1 LRVRRGGIP
10 VHDFLFPFRRG
21 LDADLREKRRHAG
34 QLISRPLVR
43 TLTHERQRH
52 RLRDAFR
59 VAVLHGA
66 IKIGL
71 ADLEIAAAGREQ
83 IAYELVVRLVLFDG
97 GPNPV
102 VIRLRCVGPQINGEL
117 RLHPQQVAPLHRPVI
132 RKFIARQKL
141 VNELGAFVRVAVQ
154 DEAAGFARRR
164 LGANHVQAGA
174 PDKHRVGTEI
184 GRLDVQLFQ
193 PVENELVNF
202 TFRRQFGRAFIRAGL
217 RPGDNRSRQGSRQ
230 DKRWYYWCS
239 HGVRRSC
246 ESVASP
252 CVAVT

>member
-83 IAYELVVRLVLFDG
+83 VAHELVVGLVSRDG
-97 GPNPV
+97 APDPV
-102 VIRLRCVGPQINGEL
+102 VIGLRRVWPQINGKL
-117 RLHPQQVAPLHRPVI
+117 RLHPEQVAPLHRPVI

-141 VNELGAFVRVAVQ
+141 VNEFGAFVRVAAQ
-154 DEAAGFARRR
+154 DEAAGLARGR
-164 LGANHVQAGA
+164 LGANHVQAGT
-174 PDKHRVGTEI
+174 PDKHRVGTEM
-184 GRLDVQLFQ
+184 GRLDVQLLQ
-193 PVENELVNF
+193 PVENDLVNF
-202 TFRRQFGRAFIRAGL
+202 AFRRWLGRTLKWIGL
-217 RPGDNRSRQGSRQ
+217 CPGDDRSHQGNRQKQ
-230 DKRWYYWCS
+230 HWYY
-239 HGVRRSC
+239 
-246 ESVASP
+246 
-252 CVAVT
+252 

>member
-1 LRVRRGGIP
+1 M
-10 VHDFLFPFRRG
+10 
-21 LDADLREKRRHAG
+21 
-34 QLISRPLVR
+34 
-43 TLTHERQRH
+43 
-52 RLRDAFR
+52 RDAFR

-83 IAYELVVRLVLFDG
+83 VAHELVVGLVRRDG
-97 GPNPV
+97 APDPV
-102 VIRLRCVGPQINGEL
+102 VIGLRRVGPQINGEL

-141 VNELGAFVRVAVQ
+141 VNEFGALVRVAAQ
-154 DEAAGFARRR
+154 DEAAGFARGR
-164 LGANHVQAGA
+164 LGANHVQIGA

-202 TFRRQFGRAFIRAGL
+202 TLRRRLGRAFIRAGL
-217 RPGDNRSRQGSRQ
+217 RPGGNRPRQDGRQ
-230 DKRWYYWCS
+230 DKRWYY
-239 HGVRRSC
+239 
-246 ESVASP
+246 
-252 CVAVT
+252 